1 MYRQVGASSWT
12 SLAGISTMRHAFHQE
27 GGLHMRKTTGRLG
40 AYGVLMTAGLVLDSV
55 VPGIANAESLNVKPG
70 AWEITTTTMTS
81 GSKVSPELSTRL
93 TPAQRAK
100 MEQALKA
107 RDGKPMTTQSCLT
120 KEDVSHDRIIKEMED
135 EDDEGDAKCTIKV
148 ISKSPSKLVVDQ
160 MCLGPSPSTTHM
172 TIEAKTTESFV
183 AIGDGERAGL
193 SKVRMEI
200 KGKWLGAG
208 CEGIEE

>member
-1 MYRQVGASSWT
+1 
-12 SLAGISTMRHAFHQE
+12 
-27 GGLHMRKTTGRLG
+27 MRKTTGRLG

-100 MEQALKA
+100 VEQALKA